1 MKPEGL
7 PANALLRVSNVLAI
21 VCHQTRRPRQGVLQP
36 KKELLARLVDIARQL
51 QAKKATHQN
60 INAWLY
66 RGLAALEGDGDAA
79 MSMLAEANAMEA
91 AAALV

>member
-1 MKPEGL
+1 MKPEGP
-7 PANALLRVSNVLAI
+7 PASALLRVSNVLLSSVAKP
-21 VCHQTRRPRQGVLQP
+21 VAHVKEFSSS

-51 QAKKATHQN
+51 QAKEATHQT

-66 RGLAALEGDGDAA
+66 RGLAALEGDGNAA